1 MQAVLEL
8 QSTARATESLL
19 ALARVHRKLT
29 VEEAAARAGISPDAV
44 RWLEDGRVYRF
55 PSADTALEAMLLYS
69 SGLGIGHAEALAL
82 AGRPVPPRPLR
93 GNPWPRLAVLFA
105 IAGGVAALAA
115 GIVLAQGHPAA
126 APARAD
132 GPTLAAPWTIRVVVL
147 NGSGDITYTRQVA
160 SRIGA
165 LGYQVAH
172 VGRAGR
178 FDYEQTAVYFPPG
191 GETIALRLAKTLGV
205 ATSPLPGGT
214 DSKRLVVIVGP
225 RSVTG

>member
-1 MQAVLEL
+1 MQAVLEF
-8 QSTARATESLL
+8 QFAPVTESPL
-19 ALARVHRKLT
+19 ARARVHRKLT
-29 VEEAAARAGISPDAV
+29 VEEAATRAEISPDAV
-44 RWLEDGRVYRF
+44 RWLEEGRVYRF
-55 PSADTALEAMLLYS
+55 PSADLALEAMLLYS
-69 SGLGIGHAEALAL
+69 SALGIGHGEALEL

-93 GNPWPRLAVLFA
+93 GNPWPRLLVLLA

-115 GIVLAQGHPAA
+115 GIVLANGHPA
-126 APARAD
+126 PAVVRASA
-132 GPTLAAPWTIRVVVL
+132 PTLPAPWTIRVVVL
-147 NGSGDITYTRQVA
+147 NGSGDITYTRQLA

-191 GETIALRLAKTLGV
+191 GEPIALRLAKTLGV

-214 DSKRLVVIVGP
+214 DPKRLVVIVGP